1 MDPRKRRNVSEH
13 PEKIR
18 LSSPFRVPV
27 IIDETRLLEMGG
39 SGSLVWKM
47 LTQKCNNFF
56 LPGSTSEVCVKFF
69 VDKYFVGLIHPEFCA
84 TLLQYPEVF
93 VKGIDPSS
101 EKPCIRLNPKL
112 KTFSERTNAVEDVM
126 LKLRHCPTFPS
137 LKGWRNE
144 HYGVFVNGRTEA
156 LLSIERAAS
165 RVLGVNRHNVHI
177 TGYTFLNDAVSFTK
191 RQTALPDMLAM
202 DLEEGREPELKLS
215 NVPHNLRVWIARRS
229 LTRPK
234 YPGLLDNLAAGG
246 LTYGLTVME
255 CAKKESMEEAGIPED
270 LLSSLRP
277 GGCVSF
283 AHDNE
288 DGVAAD
294 VDFCFDIELPPHFQP
309 TNVDGE
315 VAEFHLLSLPEVA
328 QLIGC
333 PQFKPTS
340 ALVMLDFLVRHGYVS
355 PQDNP
360 LYEKWIQWMH
370 LKLPFD

>member
-1 MDPRKRRNVSEH
+1 MQ
-13 PEKIR
+13 
-18 LSSPFRVPV
+18 SSFK
-27 IIDETRLLEMGG
+27 LLEMGG

-56 LPGSTSEVCVKFF
+56 LPAFALECNCLVMRPQLNSNTVWLIWAPGSTS
-69 VDKYFVGLIHPEFCA
+69 
-84 TLLQYPEVF
+84 
-93 VKGIDPSS
+93 
-101 EKPCIRLNPKL
+101 
-112 KTFSERTNAVEDVM
+112 
-126 LKLRHCPTFPS
+126 
-137 LKGWRNE
+137 E

-234 YPGLLDNLAAGG
+234 YPGLLDNLVPTSVTSTPCLILTASPPEARCVTRDASMVRSKLSCRCFVLQQAAGG

-315 VAEFHLLSLPEVA
+315 VAEFHLLSLPEV
-328 QLIGC
+328 
-333 PQFKPTS
+333 S
-340 ALVMLDFLVRHGYVS
+340 
-355 PQDNP
+355 
-360 LYEKWIQWMH
+360 
-370 LKLPFD
+370 